1 MKATTSPKGISLF
14 SLNVEYGFWDTHDI
28 LEVGKGATTSV
39 LGTLLIMTDIEN
51 NF

>member
-14 SLNVEYGFWDTHDI
+14 SLNVEYGFWDTYGI
-28 LEVGKGATTSV
+28 LVIGKGAATSV
-39 LGTLLIMTDIEN
+39 LGTLLITTNIEN